1 MNTSK
6 SFLLF
11 FGIVT
16 SRVIG
21 IDGSSL
27 ESGSEE
33 INGVIDSLSSK
44 IDSMVAEV
52 VAEENSNDKADA
64 TGEELTLNREEREAE
79 PGLKKLLKKLVKK
92 SKRNAEP
99 EAQFQTCVGSQCNQN
114 NLGSSFGAFGLGAR
128 PLGLGGFPGA
138 GFGGFS
144 GAQQTCV
151 GSQCNQN
158 NLFGK
163 RKREIAEA
171 VDRLATDILNEEA
184 QQVTKREAEGQIAT
198 CIGSLCNQNN
208 LGLGTVNPFNFGIGA
223 QQNCVGSQCNQNN
236 IFARRRREIAEA
248 VNQLAE
254 DMLVE
259 EINDAVRKEAEGQ
272 RRRREIVASILEG
285 F

>member
-1 MNTSK
+1 
-6 SFLLF
+6 
-11 FGIVT
+11 
-16 SRVIG
+16 
-21 IDGSSL
+21 
-27 ESGSEE
+27 
-33 INGVIDSLSSK
+33 
-44 IDSMVAEV
+44 MVAEV

-114 NLGSSFGAFGLGAR
+114 NLGSSFEAFGLGAR

-184 QQVTKREAEGQIAT
+184 QQVTKREAEAQIQNCA
-198 CIGSLCNQNN
+198 GSQCNQNN
-208 LGLGTVNPFNFGIGA
+208 LGLGVLNLNPFNFGVGA

-236 IFARRRREIAEA
+236 LFGRRKREIADA

-259 EINDAVRKEAEGQ
+259 ELNDAVHIEAKGQ
-272 RRRREIVASILEG
+272 RKRREIVASILEG
-285 F
+285 L